1 MFSKEARHNYILD
14 AISGTPISNQAELVA
29 NLIAAGFSVTQ
40 ASISRDLHELG
51 IAKREG
57 RYARERTASAAYGP
71 ISLRTSGDSLL
82 VLRCLP
88 GIASAIAVEID
99 RANIPEI
106 AGTLAGD
113 DTIFIAASTSADRS
127 QIAAR
132 FRLLFGGIDEQ

>member
-1 MFSKEARHNYILD
+1 MFSKEARHNYILE
-14 AISGTPISNQAELVA
+14 AISDVPISNQAELVE
-29 NLIAAGFSVTQ
+29 NLTAAGFSVTQ

-51 IAKREG
+51 IAKRDG
-57 RYARERTASAAYGP
+57 RYALERTAAAFGP

-99 RANIPEI
+99 RANMSEI

-113 DTIFIAASTSADRS
+113 DTIFIAARTSADRPL
-127 QIAAR
+127 IAAK
-132 FRLLFGGIDEQ
+132 FRQIFGGIDEE

>member
-1 MFSKEARHNYILD
+1 MFSKEARHNHILE
-14 AISGTPISNQAELVA
+14 AISEVPISNQAEL
-29 NLIAAGFSVTQ
+29 LESLTAAGFSVTQ

-51 IAKREG
+51 IAKRHG
-57 RYARERTASAAYGP
+57 RYALERTATAAYGP

-99 RANIPEI
+99 RANISEI

-113 DTIFIAASTSADRS
+113 DTIFIAARTSADRPE
-127 QIAAR
+127 IAAR
-132 FRLLFGGIDEQ
+132 FRQLFGGIHEE